1 MNLENIMLNYREL
14 SHITDISG
22 EAAKQI
28 FCNELG
34 TAKVKVKDFLSA
46 KELKI
51 YFVETASHDK
61 RYDKKNQLI
70 FSLEMKRLNYRK
82 YLNDKKAIEK
92 LKLTGG
98 KSVYYKILS
107 EAELDHLEKQLKQK
121 HVFMFGVD
129 SYNKTKGIES
139 N

>member
-34 TAKVKVKDFLSA
+34 TDKVKVKDFLSA

-51 YFVETASHDK
+51 YFVEPRQK
-61 RYDKKNQLI
+61 IRQ
-70 FSLEMKRLNYRK
+70 
-82 YLNDKKAIEK
+82 EK
-92 LKLTGG
+92 PINFFTRNETIK
-98 KSVYYKILS
+98 LS
-107 EAELDHLEKQLKQK
+107 EIFKR
-121 HVFMFGVD
+121 
-129 SYNKTKGIES
+129 
-139 N
+139 